1 MKRETRTGEVQTT
14 TEDGLVEVLAVAY
27 GVVDDYGSLWMPGVF
42 ARDLE
47 SRMPTM
53 AWAHDWQEPIGR
65 GVSYREAAEGLYVTF
80 RLDINNNV
88 PRADQAWA
96 QFRSGTI
103 DDVSVGFLSRERRDP
118 TPEERRAF
126 PGVTQVEVE
135 ADLDETSPVLRGAV
149 PGAKLVSVRSAR
161 AAGLSFDDA
170 VEIAKRKAAG
180 ELSDAEADALI
191 DLLSSD
197 DDAPPPPADEADP
210 APELDEQPLDEAAA
224 ELVAEAEQIINRSR

>member
-1 MKRETRTGEVQTT
+1 MKRETRTGEVQAT

-42 ARDLE
+42 AKDLE
-47 SRMPTM
+47 QRMPTM
-53 AWAHDWQEPIGR
+53 AWAHDWHEPIGR
-65 GVSYREAAEGLYVTF
+65 GVSYREAPEGLYVTF
-80 RLDINNNV
+80 RLDIDSNV
-88 PRADQAWA
+88 PRADQAYA

-103 DDVSVGFLSRERRDP
+103 DDVSVGFLSRVRRDP
-118 TPEERRAF
+118 TDDERIAF

-135 ADLDETSPVLRGAV
+135 ANLDETSPVLRGAV

-197 DDAPPPPADEADP
+197 DGADAPPADDGEEPPPVTE
-210 APELDEQPLDEAAA
+210 PEVDEAAA
-224 ELVAEAEQIINRSR
+224 ELIAEAEQIIERSR